1 MKTNEKTEL
10 QVRLSNDEGDKIGE
24 IRMMDVLDLDGNVL
38 GKHAGM
44 VLAPKIANDI
54 HKYPD
59 LANQM
64 KDIADAIHMVI
75 FELVSRENSDTE
87 EQDNN

>member
-44 VLAPKIANDI
+44 VLAPKIAADI
-54 HKYPD
+54 KRHPD
-59 LANQM
+59 LSDAM
-64 KDIADAIHMVI
+64 KDIADSIHMI
-75 FELVSRENSDTE
+75 MFELVTREVSTTDNTE
-87 EQDNN
+87 LN

>member
-38 GKHAGM
+38 GKHAGL
-44 VLAPKIANDI
+44 VLAPKIAADI
-54 HKYPD
+54 KRHPD
-59 LANQM
+59 LSDAM
-64 KDIADAIHMVI
+64 KDITDSIHMI
-75 FELVSRENSDTE
+75 MFELVTREVSTTDNTE
-87 EQDNN
+87 LN

>member
-44 VLAPKIANDI
+44 VLTPKIAADI
-54 HKYPD
+54 KRHPD
-59 LANQM
+59 LSDAM
-64 KDIADAIHMVI
+64 KDIADSIHMI
-75 FELVSRENSDTE
+75 MFELVTREVSTTDNTE
-87 EQDNN
+87 LN

>member
-44 VLAPKIANDI
+44 VLAPKIAADI
-54 HKYPD
+54 KRHPD
-59 LANQM
+59 LSDAM
-64 KDIADAIHMVI
+64 KDIADSIHMI
-75 FELVSRENSDTE
+75 MFELVTREVSSTDVTE
-87 EQDNN
+87 LN

>member
-44 VLAPKIANDI
+44 VLDPKIANDI
-54 HKYPD
+54 HKHPD

-64 KDIADAIHMVI
+64 KDIADAIHMVM
-75 FELVSRENSDTE
+75 FELVARENAND